1 VPADGFYEWQQ
12 QPSGKQAFYIHRKDG
27 QLLAMAGL
35 WEHWTPPGTQDSVQT
50 FTILTA
56 EANDLMRPLH
66 ERMPVV
72 LQEEDLARWLD
83 PTAKPVDLQAL
94 MRPLGD
100 SALDAYPVG
109 KAVGNVRNDVPTL
122 LDAV

>member
-1 VPADGFYEWQQ
+1 
-12 QPSGKQAFYIHRKDG
+12 
-27 QLLAMAGL
+27 
-35 WEHWTPPGTQDSVQT
+35 
-50 FTILTA
+50 
-56 EANDLMRPLH
+56 
-66 ERMPVV
+66 V

-109 KAVGNVRNDVPTL
+109 KSVGNVRNDVPAL
-122 LDAV
+122 LESIDGTH